1 MGYLENAACNGRRPK
16 KIGPQRIYSRPRLVK
31 RLVAERDVARFVVA
45 PSGFGKTSL
54 GLEYAASMFSFR
66 GVHWLDCSSPCFL
79 RDLDAGIIAKT
90 LIARPAQL
98 DLVVFDDVPFLAD
111 ARSECFS
118 HEIDAL
124 LEAGCEVL
132 VTTTPAFGAIAD
144 AQRDCVI
151 VGARDLLVDDCE
163 LSSSHVA
170 SVEGLRE
177 CDRVPAFLWGGQ
189 DGMREFLRGMRL
201 GEMPSEMRA
210 PVFVMEALQVG
221 SFDDL
226 SAVSGGVR
234 ADARRFISEHYP
246 YVGVDLADETFE
258 AHGFD
263 VAQVMEGLG
272 ESIDSLGRVATPSAR
287 DALSA
292 KVACMLAAR
301 GMGPR
306 ACEIM
311 QIACARKRRISWILQ
326 QQWHLFDSGC
336 VRPLQELF
344 ESLGARSTGLDAS
357 MVAAASGRLFVLGE
371 KERAS
376 SVARCALGMR
386 GISSTDA
393 LMCALVALDAGGES
407 ARSAALETLGN
418 IAAGKVEVL
427 ANDALAGRI
436 AVSAIALHKGDVAAA
451 CRALRNAGVDTHVLR
466 TATVYCATLLRR
478 VFRRANGED
487 LAMVL
492 SVSRALVNRM
502 VDSTEEATVCEAI
515 LVAAVVESGGD
526 APLSSARQR
535 ACDVLAAGLAEQ
547 RRGRT
552 RPSLVPAQMPL
563 SDCAMQSPRPAV
575 IPEMRVNIF
584 GGMEVTIGGVAVD
597 PHLFAKQRTK
607 TLLAVLVLF
616 RGKEIARPELL
627 RIMWPDATP
636 ERATNNFY
644 SLWCRLRRALGAE
657 HDEDCPYLVRHRA
670 SVMVDTRYVKSD
682 VDEFDALCRTLL
694 FDEPNARA
702 WLAVFE
708 KMEESFSC
716 DLLPSET
723 ENAFIAAMRL
733 KYRARR
739 IDAYVS
745 AALRLVDAGEADTA
759 LWFAEVAAD
768 ACPGREDAAF
778 ALMRAQAASGQR
790 VQAMETYRLCA
801 KHLAEELGID
811 PGDRMREMYCE
822 LLNGKEPMQ
831 KSAE

>member
-344 ESLGARSTGLDAS
+344 ESLGSRSTGLDAS
-357 MVAAASGRLFVLGE
+357 MVAAAS
-371 KERAS
+371 
-376 SVARCALGMR
+376 
-386 GISSTDA
+386 
-393 LMCALVALDAGGES
+393 
-407 ARSAALETLGN
+407 
-418 IAAGKVEVL
+418 
-427 ANDALAGRI
+427 
-436 AVSAIALHKGDVAAA
+436 
-451 CRALRNAGVDTHVLR
+451 
-466 TATVYCATLLRR
+466 
-478 VFRRANGED
+478 
-487 LAMVL
+487 
-492 SVSRALVNRM
+492 
-502 VDSTEEATVCEAI
+502 
-515 LVAAVVESGGD
+515 
-526 APLSSARQR
+526 
-535 ACDVLAAGLAEQ
+535 
-547 RRGRT
+547 
-552 RPSLVPAQMPL
+552 
-563 SDCAMQSPRPAV
+563 
-575 IPEMRVNIF
+575 
-584 GGMEVTIGGVAVD
+584 
-597 PHLFAKQRTK
+597 
-607 TLLAVLVLF
+607 
-616 RGKEIARPELL
+616 
-627 RIMWPDATP
+627 
-636 ERATNNFY
+636 
-644 SLWCRLRRALGAE
+644 
-657 HDEDCPYLVRHRA
+657 
-670 SVMVDTRYVKSD
+670 
-682 VDEFDALCRTLL
+682 
-694 FDEPNARA
+694 
-702 WLAVFE
+702 
-708 KMEESFSC
+708 
-716 DLLPSET
+716 
-723 ENAFIAAMRL
+723 
-733 KYRARR
+733 
-739 IDAYVS
+739 
-745 AALRLVDAGEADTA
+745 
-759 LWFAEVAAD
+759 
-768 ACPGREDAAF
+768 
-778 ALMRAQAASGQR
+778 
-790 VQAMETYRLCA
+790 
-801 KHLAEELGID
+801 
-811 PGDRMREMYCE
+811 
-822 LLNGKEPMQ
+822 
-831 KSAE
+831 

>member
-1 MGYLENAACNGRRPK
+1 M
-16 KIGPQRIYSRPRLVK
+16 
-31 RLVAERDVARFVVA
+31 VA

-344 ESLGARSTGLDAS
+344 ESLGSRSTGLDAS

-371 KERAS
+371 RERAS

-436 AVSAIALHKGDVAAA
+436 AVSAIALI
-451 CRALRNAGVDTHVLR
+451 RETSR
-466 TATVYCATLLRR
+466 
-478 VFRRANGED
+478 RRAGH
-487 LAMVL
+487 
-492 SVSRALVNRM
+492 
-502 VDSTEEATVCEAI
+502 
-515 LVAAVVESGGD
+515 
-526 APLSSARQR
+526 
-535 ACDVLAAGLAEQ
+535 
-547 RRGRT
+547 
-552 RPSLVPAQMPL
+552 
-563 SDCAMQSPRPAV
+563 CAMQASIPMCCARRRCAKRFWLQPLWNLAWTCLFRPAASAHA
-575 IPEMRVNIF
+575 MRWRLDSPSSD
-584 GGMEVTIGGVAVD
+584 AV
-597 PHLFAKQRTK
+597 
-607 TLLAVLVLF
+607 
-616 RGKEIARPELL
+616 
-627 RIMWPDATP
+627 
-636 ERATNNFY
+636 ERAEPCAGTDAFE
-644 SLWCRLRRALGAE
+644 RLRHAE
-657 HDEDCPYLVRHRA
+657 PSPCRYSRDAREYIRRNGSDHWRGCGRPPFVREA
-670 SVMVDTRYVKSD
+670 AY
-682 VDEFDALCRTLL
+682 
-694 FDEPNARA
+694 
-702 WLAVFE
+702 
-708 KMEESFSC
+708 
-716 DLLPSET
+716 
-723 ENAFIAAMRL
+723 ENTVG
-733 KYRARR
+733 RARV
-739 IDAYVS
+739 VS
-745 AALRLVDAGEADTA
+745 REGNRAA
-759 LWFAEVAAD
+759 
-768 ACPGREDAAF
+768 
-778 ALMRAQAASGQR
+778 
-790 VQAMETYRLCA
+790 
-801 KHLAEELGID
+801 
-811 PGDRMREMYCE
+811 
-822 LLNGKEPMQ
+822 
-831 KSAE
+831 

>member
-1 MGYLENAACNGRRPK
+1 MLD
-16 KIGPQRIYSRPRLVK
+16 
-31 RLVAERDVARFVVA
+31 ER
-45 PSGFGKTSL
+45 
-54 GLEYAASMFSFR
+54 
-66 GVHWLDCSSPCFL
+66 
-79 RDLDAGIIAKT
+79 
-90 LIARPAQL
+90 
-98 DLVVFDDVPFLAD
+98 
-111 ARSECFS
+111 
-118 HEIDAL
+118 
-124 LEAGCEVL
+124 
-132 VTTTPAFGAIAD
+132 
-144 AQRDCVI
+144 
-151 VGARDLLVDDCE
+151 
-163 LSSSHVA
+163 
-170 SVEGLRE
+170 
-177 CDRVPAFLWGGQ
+177 
-189 DGMREFLRGMRL
+189 
-201 GEMPSEMRA
+201 
-210 PVFVMEALQVG
+210 
-221 SFDDL
+221 
-226 SAVSGGVR
+226 
-234 ADARRFISEHYP
+234 
-246 YVGVDLADETFE
+246 
-258 AHGFD
+258 
-263 VAQVMEGLG
+263 
-272 ESIDSLGRVATPSAR
+272 
-287 DALSA
+287 
-292 KVACMLAAR
+292 
-301 GMGPR
+301 
-306 ACEIM
+306 
-311 QIACARKRRISWILQ
+311 
-326 QQWHLFDSGC
+326 
-336 VRPLQELF
+336 
-344 ESLGARSTGLDAS
+344 
-357 MVAAASGRLFVLGE
+357 
-371 KERAS
+371 ERAS
-376 SVARCALGMR
+376 SVARRALGMR

-427 ANDALAGRI
+427 ANDALAGHI
-436 AVSAIALHKGDVAAA
+436 AASAIALHRGDIAAA
-451 CRALRNAGVDTHVLR
+451 CRALRDAGVDTHVLR
-466 TATVYCATLLRR
+466 TAAVYCATLLRR
-478 VFRRANGED
+478 VSRRANGED
-487 LAMVL
+487 LAMAL
-492 SVSRALVNRM
+492 SASRAIVNRM

-515 LVAAVVESGGD
+515 LVAAIVGSGGD
-526 APLSSARQR
+526 VPLSPSRQR
-535 ACDVLAAGLAEQ
+535 ACDVLSAVLAEQ

-552 RPSLVPAQMPL
+552 RPSLAPVQAPL
-563 SDCAMQSPRPAV
+563 SDCSMQSPRPAV

-627 RIMWPDATP
+627 RIMWPDATA

-657 HDEDCPYLVRHRA
+657 RDEDCPYLVRHRA

-708 KMEESFSC
+708 KMEEAFSC

-723 ENAFIAAMRL
+723 ENAFIGAMRS

-739 IDAYVS
+739 IDAYVT

-768 ACPGREDAAF
+768 TCPSREDAAF

-811 PGDRMREMYCE
+811 PSDRMREMYCE

>member
-16 KIGPQRIYSRPRLVK
+16 RVGPQRIYSRPRLVK

-90 LIARPAQL
+90 FIARPVQL

-111 ARSECFS
+111 ARLECFS

-124 LEAGCEVL
+124 LDAGCEVL

-292 KVACMLAAR
+292 KVACMLASR

-336 VRPLQELF
+336 VRPLQDLF
-344 ESLGARSTGLDAS
+344 ESLGTRSTGLDAS
-357 MVAAASGRLFVLGE
+357 MVAAASGRLFVLDE
-371 KERAS
+371 RERAS
-376 SVARCALGMR
+376 SVARRALGMR

-436 AVSAIALHKGDVAAA
+436 AASAIALHKGDIAAA
-451 CRALRNAGVDTHVLR
+451 CRALRDAAEARLPSCEWGR
-466 TATVYCATLLRR
+466 TRHSA
-478 VFRRANGED
+478 FGF
-487 LAMVL
+487 
-492 SVSRALVNRM
+492 SRACGAYDRF
-502 VDSTEEATVCEAI
+502 DR
-515 LVAAVVESGGD
+515 GGD
-526 APLSSARQR
+526 GVRSDFS
-535 ACDVLAAGLAEQ
+535 CVDCGV
-547 RRGRT
+547 RRGRAPFAQPPARMRCAVGCSRRAT
-552 RPSLVPAQMPL
+552 PRSNSAEPRSGTGAFERLLYAEPSPCRYSRDAREYIRRDG
-563 SDCAMQSPRPAV
+563 SDHWRGCGRSPFVREAAYENAV
-575 IPEMRVNIF
+575 GRARVVSREGNRAARIASHY
-584 GGMEVTIGGVAVD
+584 VARCD
-597 PHLFAKQRTK
+597 GRARHEQL
-607 TLLAVLVLF
+607 LLAVVSASSSP
-616 RGKEIARPELL
+616 R
-627 RIMWPDATP
+627 
-636 ERATNNFY
+636 
-644 SLWCRLRRALGAE
+644 RRA
-657 HDEDCPYLVRHRA
+657 
-670 SVMVDTRYVKSD
+670 
-682 VDEFDALCRTLL
+682 
-694 FDEPNARA
+694 
-702 WLAVFE
+702 
-708 KMEESFSC
+708 
-716 DLLPSET
+716 
-723 ENAFIAAMRL
+723 
-733 KYRARR
+733 
-739 IDAYVS
+739 
-745 AALRLVDAGEADTA
+745 
-759 LWFAEVAAD
+759 
-768 ACPGREDAAF
+768 
-778 ALMRAQAASGQR
+778 
-790 VQAMETYRLCA
+790 
-801 KHLAEELGID
+801 
-811 PGDRMREMYCE
+811 
-822 LLNGKEPMQ
+822 
-831 KSAE
+831 

>member
-31 RLVAERDVARFVVA
+31 RLVTERDVARLCRPF
-45 PSGFGKTSL
+45 GFRQNESRTRICGIDVLVSRRSL
-54 GLEYAASMFSFR
+54 ARLLEPMLS
-66 GVHWLDCSSPCFL
+66 
-79 RDLDAGIIAKT
+79 
-90 LIARPAQL
+90 ARFGCGDNCQNAYCATGEL
-98 DLVVFDDVPFLAD
+98 DLVVLDDVPFFAD

-189 DGMREFLRGMRL
+189 DGMREFFRGMRL

-210 PVFVMEALQVG
+210 PIFVMEALQVG

-357 MVAAASGRLFVLGE
+357 MVAAASGKLFVLGE

-478 VFRRANGED
+478 VSRRANGED

-492 SVSRALVNRM
+492 SASRTLVDRM

-526 APLSSARQR
+526 VPLSVCPPACMRCAGGWTRRAATRSNAAEPCAGTDAFERLRHAEPSPCRYSRDAREYIRRNGSDHWRGCGRPPFVRETAYENTVGRARVVSRERNRAAEFASHYAARCDAR
-535 ACDVLAAGLAEQ
+535 ACYEQ
-547 RRGRT
+547 
-552 RPSLVPAQMPL
+552 L
-563 SDCAMQSPRPAV
+563 
-575 IPEMRVNIF
+575 
-584 GGMEVTIGGVAVD
+584 
-597 PHLFAKQRTK
+597 LFAMVPTSS
-607 TLLAVLVLF
+607 
-616 RGKEIARPELL
+616 G
-627 RIMWPDATP
+627 
-636 ERATNNFY
+636 
-644 SLWCRLRRALGAE
+644 SWCRA
-657 HDEDCPYLVRHRA
+657 
-670 SVMVDTRYVKSD
+670 
-682 VDEFDALCRTLL
+682 
-694 FDEPNARA
+694 
-702 WLAVFE
+702 
-708 KMEESFSC
+708 
-716 DLLPSET
+716 
-723 ENAFIAAMRL
+723 
-733 KYRARR
+733 
-739 IDAYVS
+739 
-745 AALRLVDAGEADTA
+745 
-759 LWFAEVAAD
+759 
-768 ACPGREDAAF
+768 
-778 ALMRAQAASGQR
+778 
-790 VQAMETYRLCA
+790 
-801 KHLAEELGID
+801 
-811 PGDRMREMYCE
+811 
-822 LLNGKEPMQ
+822 
-831 KSAE
+831 

>member
-292 KVACMLAAR
+292 KVACMLAA
-301 GMGPR
+301 
-306 ACEIM
+306 
-311 QIACARKRRISWILQ
+311 
-326 QQWHLFDSGC
+326 
-336 VRPLQELF
+336 
-344 ESLGARSTGLDAS
+344 
-357 MVAAASGRLFVLGE
+357 ASGRLFVLGE

-478 VFRRANGED
+478 VSRRANGED

-492 SVSRALVNRM
+492 SVSRALVDRM
-502 VDSTEEATVCEAI
+502 IDSTEEATVCEAI

-526 APLSSARQR
+526 VPLSSARQR
-535 ACDVLAAGLAEQ
+535 ACDALAAGLAEQ

-552 RPSLVPAQMPL
+552 RPSLAPAQMPL

>member
-16 KIGPQRIYSRPRLVK
+16 RVGPQRIYSRPRLVK

-90 LIARPAQL
+90 FIARPAQL

-111 ARSECFS
+111 ARLECFS
-118 HEIDAL
+118 HEIDTL
-124 LEAGCEVL
+124 LDAGCEVL

-292 KVACMLAAR
+292 KVACMLASR

-336 VRPLQELF
+336 VRPLQDLF

-357 MVAAASGRLFVLGE
+357 MVAAASGRLFVLDE
-371 KERAS
+371 RERAS
-376 SVARCALGMR
+376 SVARRALGMR

-436 AVSAIALHKGDVAAA
+436 AASAIALHRGDVAAA
-451 CRALRNAGVDTHVLR
+451 CWALRDAGVDTHVLR
-466 TATVYCATLLRR
+466 TAAVYCATLLRR
-478 VFRRANGED
+478 VFRRANGEE
-487 LAMVL
+487 LAIAL
-492 SVSRALVNRM
+492 SASRALVERM
-502 VDSTEEATVCEAI
+502 IDSTEEATVCEAI
-515 LVAAVVESGGD
+515 LVASIVGSGGD
-526 APLSSARQR
+526 VPLSPGRQR
-535 ACDVLAAGLAEQ
+535 ACDVLSAVLAEQ

-552 RPSLVPAQMPL
+552 RPSLAPVQAPL
-563 SDCAMQSPRPAV
+563 NDCSMQSPRPAV

-597 PHLFAKQRTK
+597 PICSRSSVRKRCWPCSCCFAGRKSRGPNCFALCGPMRRPSAPRTTFTRCGVGFVGPSAPSVTK
-607 TLLAVLVLF
+607 IAPILCA
-616 RGKEIARPELL
+616 IARASWW
-627 RIMWPDATP
+627 I
-636 ERATNNFY
+636 
-644 SLWCRLRRALGAE
+644 
-657 HDEDCPYLVRHRA
+657 LV
-670 SVMVDTRYVKSD
+670 M
-682 VDEFDALCRTLL
+682 
-694 FDEPNARA
+694 
-702 WLAVFE
+702 
-708 KMEESFSC
+708 
-716 DLLPSET
+716 
-723 ENAFIAAMRL
+723 
-733 KYRARR
+733 
-739 IDAYVS
+739 
-745 AALRLVDAGEADTA
+745 
-759 LWFAEVAAD
+759 
-768 ACPGREDAAF
+768 
-778 ALMRAQAASGQR
+778 
-790 VQAMETYRLCA
+790 
-801 KHLAEELGID
+801 
-811 PGDRMREMYCE
+811 
-822 LLNGKEPMQ
+822 
-831 KSAE
+831 

>member
-210 PVFVMEALQVG
+210 PIFVMEALQVG

-478 VFRRANGED
+478 VSPPCERGGSRHGAFSLSRACGSHGRFDRRGNGVRSDFGCSRCGIRRGCASFVCPPARMRCAGGWTRRAATRSNAAEPCAGTDAFERLRHAEPSPCRYSRDAREYIRRNGSDHWRGCGRPPFVRET
-487 LAMVL
+487 AYENTVGRARV
-492 SVSRALVNRM
+492 VSREGNR
-502 VDSTEEATVCEAI
+502 
-515 LVAAVVESGGD
+515 AA
-526 APLSSARQR
+526 
-535 ACDVLAAGLAEQ
+535 
-547 RRGRT
+547 
-552 RPSLVPAQMPL
+552 
-563 SDCAMQSPRPAV
+563 
-575 IPEMRVNIF
+575 
-584 GGMEVTIGGVAVD
+584 
-597 PHLFAKQRTK
+597 
-607 TLLAVLVLF
+607 
-616 RGKEIARPELL
+616 
-627 RIMWPDATP
+627 
-636 ERATNNFY
+636 
-644 SLWCRLRRALGAE
+644 
-657 HDEDCPYLVRHRA
+657 
-670 SVMVDTRYVKSD
+670 
-682 VDEFDALCRTLL
+682 
-694 FDEPNARA
+694 
-702 WLAVFE
+702 
-708 KMEESFSC
+708 
-716 DLLPSET
+716 
-723 ENAFIAAMRL
+723 
-733 KYRARR
+733 
-739 IDAYVS
+739 
-745 AALRLVDAGEADTA
+745 
-759 LWFAEVAAD
+759 
-768 ACPGREDAAF
+768 
-778 ALMRAQAASGQR
+778 
-790 VQAMETYRLCA
+790 
-801 KHLAEELGID
+801 
-811 PGDRMREMYCE
+811 
-822 LLNGKEPMQ
+822 
-831 KSAE
+831 